1 MQFID
6 LHRQYRRIQP
16 RIDQALTRVL
26 EHGQFI
32 MGPEIADVEGRLAAF
47 VGARH
52 CIACSSGTDA
62 LLMPMMAAGIG
73 PGDAVFTTPFSF
85 FATAETISLLGA
97 TPVFVDIDPRTYNLD
112 PAALQRTVA
121 AVTREGRLRPRAIM
135 AVDLYGVCADY
146 EALGAVACDGGLL
159 LIEDG
164 AQAFGASY
172 HGRRAPNLA
181 DVGATSFFPAKPLG
195 CYGDG
200 GAVFTNDDTQA
211 DIMRSIRI
219 HGHGPDRANFV
230 RIGLNARM
238 DTLQAAVLI
247 EKLAIYEDEIEARQ
261 RVAERYRQTLGGL
274 PVTFQEIPDG
284 CRSVYAQFCIETDH
298 RAALQAAL
306 GEAGIPTA
314 IHYARPMHRMDVYA
328 HLGHGPGSLPVSER
342 VAERILALPFHPY
355 LEEAEIDRIGEI
367 IGRALRAAEVAPRTA

>member
-6 LHRQYRRIQP
+6 LHRQYQRIHSE
-16 RIDQALTRVL
+16 IDQALKRVL

-32 MGPEIADVEGRLAAF
+32 MGPEIAELEGRLAAF

-52 CIACSSGTDA
+52 CVCCSSGTDA

-85 FATAETISLLGA
+85 FATAETVSLLGA
-97 TPVFVDIDPRTYNLD
+97 TPVFSDIDPHSYNLD
-112 PAALQRTVA
+112 PVALRQ
-121 AVTREGRLRPRAIM
+121 AVTEVLNEGRLTPRAIL
-135 AVDLYGVCADY
+135 AVDLYGLCADY
-146 EALGAVACDGGLL
+146 DALSAIACEFGLL

-164 AQAFGASY
+164 AQAFGATY
-172 HGRRAPNLA
+172 QGRRAPNLA
-181 DVGATSFFPAKPLG
+181 DVGTTSFFPAKPLG

-200 GAVFTNDDTQA
+200 GAVFTNDDAQA
-211 DIMRSIRI
+211 DVFRSIRI

-238 DTLQAAVLI
+238 DTLQAAVLL
-247 EKLAIYEDEIEARQ
+247 EKLSIYEDEIEARQ
-261 RVAERYRQTLGGL
+261 GVATRYRKGFAGL
-274 PVTFQEIPDG
+274 PLVLQEIDAD

-298 RAALQAAL
+298 RAALLAAL

-314 IHYARPMHRMDVYA
+314 IHYARPIHRMDVYA
-328 HLGHGPGSLPVSER
+328 HLGYRPGSLPVAER

-355 LEEAEIDRIGEI
+355 LEPAEIDRIAGVIRQTLER
-367 IGRALRAAEVAPRTA
+367 IG